1 MKDFLA
7 SYGTLFTI
15 FSSWLLVFIG
25 WIVVFNGTKYIAS
38 RNEARSILAEL
49 SKIIE
54 ERLKVTIEYWLS
66 VDETDKNKE
75 EIFYKINILAI
86 DRIKSYNEILMDYG
100 LEILNNTEI
109 INMKKVLTLSPDIE
123 TLNDDELYESFR
135 RDKVIDSHRACNEL
149 LKKIHTVFA
158 KSHTPI
164 KRPLLDSARFKVHL
178 LDSKTKGY
186 LSNIGGALF
195 GLTIV
200 TVYFFIGRIFLN

>member
-149 LKKIHTVFA
+149 LKKSIL
-158 KSHTPI
+158 SL
-164 KRPLLDSARFKVHL
+164 RKV
-178 LDSKTKGY
+178 
-186 LSNIGGALF
+186 I
-195 GLTIV
+195 
-200 TVYFFIGRIFLN
+200 RQ